1 MKVERYIQGQP
12 CWVELASHDAKAS
25 KLFYSELLGWNSQDM
40 PIHDGVYTMFNLAIG
55 EETDVI
61 GAAYQMPAEMR
72 KQGAP
77 TNWTVYF
84 AVDSVDATIALA
96 RSHGGTLLLGP
107 HDVGT
112 AGRMA
117 LLSDSEGAQFAIWQA
132 GEHIGARK
140 KGEVGTLCWVELAC
154 KDSKRAKQ
162 FYPNILGWKVQ
173 PGDMPDFEYTEWL
186 VDGQPFG
193 GMMEMTE
200 EWGDIA
206 PHWMLYFTVADCD
219 ATAVKAAKLGGKIC
233 VPPTNIPKV
242 GRFAVIND
250 PQGGFFSVIA
260 LNT

>member
-12 CWVELASHDAKAS
+12 CWVELASHDASAGKH
-25 KLFYSELLGWNSQDM
+25 FYSALLGWSLQDM
-40 PIHDGVYTMFNLAIG
+40 PIPDGVYTMFNLAIG
-55 EETDVI
+55 DETDEI
-61 GAAYQMPAEMR
+61 GAAYQMHAEMSS
-72 KQGAP
+72 QGEP

-84 AVDSVDATIALA
+84 AVDSVDDTIELA
-96 RSHGGTLLLGP
+96 RSCGGELLLGP

-117 LLSDSEGAQFAIWQA
+117 LLSDPEGAKFAIWQA
-132 GEHIGARK
+132 GEHIGAGKR
-140 KGEVGTLCWVELAC
+140 GEVGTLCWVELAC
-154 KDSKRAKQ
+154 RNTELAKE
-162 FYPNILGWKVQ
+162 FYPKILGWKVQ

-186 VDGQPFG
+186 VDGQSFG

-206 PHWMLYFTVADCD
+206 PHWMLYFTVEDCD
-219 ATAVKAAKLGGKIC
+219 ETVVKAAKLGGKIC

-250 PQGGFFSVIA
+250 SQGGFFSVIA
-260 LNT
+260 LNS